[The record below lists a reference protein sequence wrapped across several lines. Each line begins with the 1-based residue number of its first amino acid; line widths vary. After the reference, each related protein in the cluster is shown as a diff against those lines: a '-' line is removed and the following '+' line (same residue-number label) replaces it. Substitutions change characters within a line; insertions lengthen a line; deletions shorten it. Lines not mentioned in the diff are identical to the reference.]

1 VPTLSALELFAI
13 AALALIVIP
22 GPAVLYIISQSV
34 GHGRTSG
41 LAAVAG
47 VEIGAFVHVAG
58 AALGVSAIIA
68 SSATAFSA
76 LKLAGGAYLVVLG
89 IKRLRERDPGPGAER
104 GPGRSR
110 ALGATFRQGMIV
122 SALNPKTALFFL
134 AFLPQFVDP
143 QRGHAALQAAV
154 LGVVFIAIATFSD
167 AIWSLG
173 SGSFATLLRASPGA
187 RRAERYASGGILIGL
202 GVLATLAHPARRT

>member
-1 VPTLSALELFAI
+1 MPSLSALELFAI

-34 GHGRTSG
+34 GHGRRSG

-76 LKLAGGAYLVVLG
+76 LKLAGGVYLVVLG
-89 IKRLRERDPGPGAER
+89 IKRLRERDRGPGSER
-104 GPGRSR
+104 GLGRSR

-167 AIWSLG
+167 AIWALG
-173 SGSFATLLRASPGA
+173 SGSFATLLRASARA

>member
-1 VPTLSALELFAI
+1 MPSLSAVELFAV
-13 AALALIVIP
+13 AALALIAIP

-34 GHGRTSG
+34 GHGRRSG

-47 VEIGAFVHVAG
+47 VELGAFVHVAG

-76 LKLAGGAYLVVLG
+76 LKLAGGAYLIVLG
-89 IKRLRERDPGPGAER
+89 VKRLRERDAGPAED
-104 GPGRSR
+104 R
-110 ALGATFRQGMIV
+110 ARARPRPLKATFRQGMIV

-143 QRGHAALQAAV
+143 ARGHAALQAAV
-154 LGVVFIAIATFSD
+154 LGTLFVAIATLSD
-167 AIWSLG
+167 SVWALG
-173 SGSFATLLRASPGA
+173 SGSFATLLRASA
-187 RRAERYASGGILIGL
+187 RARCVERCASGGILVGL
-202 GVLATLAHPARRT
+202 GVLATLAHPARRS

>member
-1 VPTLSALELFAI
+1 MPSLSALELFAI

-22 GPAVLYIISQSV
+22 GPAVLYIVSQSV
-34 GHGRTSG
+34 GHGRKSG

-47 VEIGAFVHVAG
+47 VELGAFVHVAG

-89 IKRLRERDPGPGAER
+89 IKRLRERDPGDGR
-104 GPGRSR
+104 DGVPGRLR
-110 ALGATFRQGMIV
+110 PLRATFRQGMIV

-143 QRGHAALQAAV
+143 QRGHVALQAGV
-154 LGVVFIAIATFSD
+154 LGIVFVAIATLSD
-167 AIWSLG
+167 AVWALG
-173 SGSFATLLRASPGA
+173 SGSFATLLRASARA
-187 RRAERYASGGILIGL
+187 RRLERYASGAILIGL
-202 GVLATLAHPARRT
+202 GMLATLAHPARRS

>member
-1 VPTLSALELFAI
+1 MPTPSALELFAI

-22 GPAVLYIISQSV
+22 GPAVLYIVSQSV
-34 GHGRTSG
+34 GHGRKSG

-47 VEIGAFVHVAG
+47 VEIGALVHVAG

-76 LKLAGGAYLVVLG
+76 LKLAGGAYLIVLG
-89 IKRLRERDPGPGAER
+89 VKRLRERDPGTGGER
-104 GPGRSR
+104 EPGRAR

-167 AIWSLG
+167 AIWALG
-173 SGSFATLLRASPGA
+173 SGSFATLLRASARA
-187 RRAERYASGGILIGL
+187 RRCERYASGAILIGL
-202 GVLATLAHPARRT
+202 GVLATLAHPARRG